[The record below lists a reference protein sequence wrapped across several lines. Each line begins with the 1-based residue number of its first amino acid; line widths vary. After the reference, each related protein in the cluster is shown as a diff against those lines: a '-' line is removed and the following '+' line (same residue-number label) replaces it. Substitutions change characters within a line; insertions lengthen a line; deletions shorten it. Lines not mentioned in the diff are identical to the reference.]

1 MQLPGMKVGVE
12 SQTLNHWLKIWGYK
26 VCWDTVEEWCVVKG
40 ANPGAVLS
48 TRWELPLA
56 RL

>member
-26 VCWDTVEEWCVVKG
+26 VCWDAVEEWCVVKG